1 MHLSRIFSET
11 KIPLSICVRCHLGLG
26 RAAAT
31 GAPDVHGGHDEG
43 SGEDEPRFKDGRV
56 SMVYVKPR
64 GRHAQGK
71 KRMTIISCQRVGFAQ
86 QGRKLTTRK
95 QRMRLPPLRRCR
107 RGRSRHGRRGRLR
120 AR

>member
-71 KRMTIISCQRVGFAQ
+71 KTNDDHFLSKGRICTARKKTYHSKAANAVAAFATLQ
-86 QGRKLTTRK
+86 TW
-95 QRMRLPPLRRCR
+95 P
-107 RGRSRHGRRGRLR
+107 
-120 AR
+120 